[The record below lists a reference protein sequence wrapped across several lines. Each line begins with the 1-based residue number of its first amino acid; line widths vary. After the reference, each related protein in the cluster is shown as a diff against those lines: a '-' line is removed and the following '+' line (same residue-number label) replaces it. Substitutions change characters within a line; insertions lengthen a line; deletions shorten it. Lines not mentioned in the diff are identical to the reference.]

1 MIGTK
6 VNASCRGLLDAW
18 VIDEGP
24 LVAGGIVSCVGRML
38 RADSYVGHV
47 CRGQIHM
54 WLMYAGVIDLC
65 VGH

>member
-1 MIGTK
+1 MKGSLIGTK

-24 LVAGGIVSCVGRML
+24 LVAGGIVSCVG
-38 RADSYVGHV
+38 HV

-54 WLMYAGVIDLC
+54 WVTYAGVIDLC